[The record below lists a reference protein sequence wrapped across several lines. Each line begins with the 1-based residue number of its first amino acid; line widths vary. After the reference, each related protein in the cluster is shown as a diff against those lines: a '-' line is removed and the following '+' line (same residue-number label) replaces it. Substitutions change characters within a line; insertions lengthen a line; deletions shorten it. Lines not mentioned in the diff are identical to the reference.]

1 MTAAAP
7 EPAELS
13 ARDLIGRV
21 ARVYLAPRWKGLAG
35 ALVAAVV
42 VAVLSAQL
50 VRILEPAVNDLMV
63 THKPGALI
71 AIPLAI
77 AAMAIGRGLAQVIQ
91 ASLINRIG
99 NAVVGDVQVQLFGKL
114 VRADLAH
121 LRTQHSGA
129 YVSSVLYDAGLIREA
144 ATAGII
150 NYTQHFLTVLGAIA
164 VMVSNDL
171 WLSLVLVVAAP
182 AATESF
188 SAQPCLAPSHR
199 TPRVLPTTLRMAP
212 SACRAFPPRSRT
224 MPPAIP
230 MLEAMAQAQ
239 KAE

>member
-1 MTAAAP
+1 MTAAVP

-71 AIPLAI
+71 TIPLAI

-99 NAVVGDVQVQLFGKL
+99 NAVVGDV
-114 VRADLAH
+114 
-121 LRTQHSGA
+121 
-129 YVSSVLYDAGLIREA
+129 
-144 ATAGII
+144 
-150 NYTQHFLTVLGAIA
+150 
-164 VMVSNDL
+164 
-171 WLSLVLVVAAP
+171 
-182 AATESF
+182 
-188 SAQPCLAPSHR
+188 
-199 TPRVLPTTLRMAP
+199 
-212 SACRAFPPRSRT
+212 
-224 MPPAIP
+224 
-230 MLEAMAQAQ
+230 
-239 KAE
+239 